1 MKFLVTGATGFIG
14 KEVVKLIEQNGFE
27 VFTTSR
33 YKSKKKNQFQ
43 IPKKNIKEFF
53 KKIFLKIEPQYV
65 IHLAGSIKDQSFVQ
79 SIKSNCYITY
89 EILSAIEECK
99 LEKTVKSL
107 IVGSASEYGFV
118 SRRQLP
124 VTEKSVMNPN
134 SVYGLSKSIQSHV
147 VSNFLKKNKNIIY
160 IRPFNVIGKGMSVN
174 LSLGNF
180 NKKIDLIKKGKIKKQ
195 IDIRNPNAA
204 RDFIDVTDTA
214 NIILKL
220 IKNKKSYGKYIN
232 ICSGKSV
239 KIKKILEYMILLSN
253 ENIEIISEN
262 ASQKNQDMNIYF
274 GDNKKL
280 IQLIG
285 DFKFIPWK
293 KTVKKMM
300 F

>member
-14 KEVVKLIEQNGFE
+14 KEVVKLIKQNSFE
-27 VFTTSR
+27 VFTASR

-43 IPKKNIKEFF
+43 IPKKNIREFF
-53 KKIFLKIEPQYV
+53 KKIFLKIEPHYV
-65 IHLAGSIKDQSFVQ
+65 IHLAGSIKDKSFDQ

-118 SRRQLP
+118 PRHQLP
-124 VTEKSVMNPN
+124 VTEKSIINPN
-134 SVYGLSKSIQSHV
+134 SIYGLSKSIQSHI

-160 IRPFNVIGKGMSVN
+160 IRPFNVIGKGMSEN

-180 NKKIDLIKKGKIKKQ
+180 NKKINLINKGKIKKQ
-195 IDIRNPNAA
+195 INIRNPSAA

-220 IKNKKSYGKYIN
+220 VKNKKSYGKYIN

-239 KIKKILEYMILLSN
+239 KIKKILEYMISLSN
-253 ENIEIISEN
+253 QNIEIVSEN

-285 DFKFIPWK
+285 DFKFISWK
-293 KTVKKMM
+293 KTIRKMM